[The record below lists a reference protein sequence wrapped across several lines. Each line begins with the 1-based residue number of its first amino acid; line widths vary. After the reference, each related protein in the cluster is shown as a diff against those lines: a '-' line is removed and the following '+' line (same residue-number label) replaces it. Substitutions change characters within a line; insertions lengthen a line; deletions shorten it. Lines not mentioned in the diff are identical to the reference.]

1 MVFLF
6 YLVLIVGGL
15 VFALNSFRQTMLI
28 LSVVGLCMG
37 LSFLGLVIGNQNYGF
52 IATIGAIGLVGLS
65 INDSIIVLSHIKEE
79 AEKKL
84 ISKHEITEVVIRST
98 RHIITTSV
106 TTIGGFAP
114 LIFTSVFFRPLA
126 WAMTIGVL
134 GATLLAL
141 LYIPAMFMFMNKVKS

>member
-1 MVFLF
+1 MKDIFELE
-6 YLVLIVGGL
+6 LEEEEK
-15 VFALNSFRQTMLI
+15 SQ
-28 LSVVGLCMG
+28 
-37 LSFLGLVIGNQNYGF
+37 VITKPIEEEEVEEEVISSSGKDIFQME
-52 IATIGAIGLVGLS
+52 LEEEEP
-65 INDSIIVLSHIKEE
+65 IKEE